1 MKGEVMKRKVCALLL
16 GLVFLFTSACGYWV
30 SEDRIVRAVEKQG
43 YKNVQVL
50 DKNIFFVN
58 WKGCSRG
65 DDAQFDVK
73 ATNALD
79 VDVDLVVCAGWP
91 FKGVTIRSD

>member
-1 MKGEVMKRKVCALLL
+1 
-16 GLVFLFTSACGYWV
+16 
-30 SEDRIVRAVEKQG
+30 
-43 YKNVQVL
+43 VL